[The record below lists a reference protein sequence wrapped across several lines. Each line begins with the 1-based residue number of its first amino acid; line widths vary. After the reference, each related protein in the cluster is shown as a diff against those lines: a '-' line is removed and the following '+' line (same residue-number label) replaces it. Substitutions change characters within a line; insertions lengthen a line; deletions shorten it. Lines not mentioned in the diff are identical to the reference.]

1 MQITIYTFRLMAERA
16 IRLKS
21 RLWLICLV
29 LASLFILTPKTQI
42 PAQLISFTV
51 LLPGLLFLPEW
62 NCSPERKGILAITA
76 RSEGI
81 SKVKTAEWL
90 LPTLAGAA
98 LSSITVF
105 AVSAPPPWQF
115 WVVAPIIAASFS
127 LILVMTEQNMKHA
140 GRTVLSL
147 LWLTQ
152 ITQPQQTGKITDF
165 LLFTGYPA
173 AVLTGDPG
181 AGSHHPDSFVLASLI
196 VIFIT
201 AGVYALFSR
210 RNYR

>member
-1 MQITIYTFRLMAERA
+1 MQIIIYTFRLMAERA
-16 IRLKS
+16 IRSKS

-29 LASLFILTPKTQI
+29 LTSLFILTPKAQI
-42 PAQLISFTV
+42 PAQLISFAV
-51 LLPGLLFLPEW
+51 LLPGLLLLPEW

-76 RSEGI
+76 RSEGMR
-81 SKVKTAEWL
+81 KVKTAEWL
-90 LPTLAGAA
+90 FPSLAGAV
-98 LSSITVF
+98 LSSVTVF

-115 WVVAPIIAASFS
+115 WVVAPIISASFS
-127 LILVMTEQNMKHA
+127 LILVMTEQYMKYA

-147 LWLTQ
+147 LWLSQ
-152 ITQPQQTGKITDF
+152 ITQSQQTGKITDL

-173 AVLTGDPG
+173 AVLTGDSG
-181 AGSHHPDSFVLASLI
+181 TGSHHPDSFVLASLI